1 MTFTSPGVPSGGNAK
16 THLLTLAA
24 GLTYSIFFR
33 YNLVICPCLTRG
45 NVTVGP
51 CSRNLACPHG

>member
-1 MTFTSPGVPSGGNAK
+1 MTFTSPGAPSGGDAT

-33 YNLVICPCLTRG
+33 YNLIMCPCLTRG

-51 CSRNLACPHG
+51 